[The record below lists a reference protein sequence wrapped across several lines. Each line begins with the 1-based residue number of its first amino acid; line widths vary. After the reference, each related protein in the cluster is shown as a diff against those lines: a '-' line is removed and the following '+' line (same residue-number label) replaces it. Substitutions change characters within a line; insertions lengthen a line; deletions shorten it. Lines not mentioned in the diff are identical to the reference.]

1 MDHEFDRKPD
11 DSQDKHEQAKSSFE
25 DLQKL
30 MEQFQITAD
39 EPKTEQGELESEAEQ
54 TEEELPTE
62 ESVLSVDELI
72 ERAVSDEEQATGATD
87 EVVTQPAQENES
99 LPAEPETKKPE
110 IKESKPVKSD
120 EVAEASKSE
129 DAQQKKSSSKKTAAK
144 KKVIR
149 KKELKPEMTQEEREQ
164 REREVILENSVKR
177 RRPDQPVATV
187 NLNQKSQ
194 QTKKSTT
201 VKKSTSKKKTT
212 KNSKKAIARRR
223 KKRLMQLG
231 TVIVLL
237 LVAIVLIVSAVKGLS
252 NRSAKNDPA
261 AGSAVLTD
269 AEKAEKRKQ
278 EGPASQ
284 QKTKQYEAIQDDDSL
299 PAYAKKYPGLY
310 SNAVK
315 KPNKLSKEKVCYL
328 TFDDGPSTS
337 NTPGILDTLKEEKVK
352 ATFFVVTSEIDEE
365 TAPILQRIVDEG
377 HTLCIHANEHEYGS
391 LYASTEA
398 YLEDFANAYDKIY
411 ELTGYRVQG
420 FRFPGGSNGQVNG
433 SGCYDEIVT
442 EMTRRG
448 FEYYDWNAYAH
459 DAEGGNYSAEE
470 MAAYAV
476 HEVDISSRNDVI
488 LLMHDTYGKQ
498 KTVVALQQ
506 IIRQLKDEGIRM
518 LPITNSTRPVHF
530 EVSDATPQEYDESAE
545 EEADNSS
552 STDEDTDSSDSNT
565 EDN

>member
-11 DSQDKHEQAKSSFE
+11 DSQDKHEQAKTSLE
-25 DLQKL
+25 NLQKL
-30 MEQFQITAD
+30 MEQFEITAD
-39 EPKTEQGELESEAEQ
+39 EPKTEPDELESELDQ
-54 TEEELPTE
+54 MEELPAE
-62 ESVLSVDELI
+62 EPGLSVDELI
-72 ERAVSDEEQATGATD
+72 ERAVSDEEQETTAAD
-87 EVVTQPAQENES
+87 EAVLETEDES
-99 LPAEPETKKPE
+99 VSAEPE
-110 IKESKPVKSD
+110 IKETKEPETVQSD
-120 EVAEASKSE
+120 EVVEASKSE
-129 DAQQKKSSSKKTAAK
+129 QAQQKTPSSKKPAAK

-164 REREVILENSVKR
+164 QEREIILENSTKR

-187 NLNQKSQ
+187 DLNPKSH

-201 VKKSTSKKKTT
+201 AKKSTTKKKTA

-231 TVIVLL
+231 TAIVLA
-237 LVAIVLIVSAVKGLS
+237 LVAIVLVVSAVKGLK
-252 NRSAKNDPA
+252 NRSAKQDPA
-261 AGSAVLTD
+261 AGSAVLTE

-284 QKTKQYEAIQDDDSL
+284 QETKQYQAIKDDDSL
-299 PAYAKKYPGLY
+299 PSYAKKYPGLY
-310 SNAVK
+310 SKAVK

-328 TFDDGPSTS
+328 TFDDGPSAS
-337 NTPGILDTLKEEKVK
+337 NTPGILDTLKKEKVK
-352 ATFFVVTSEIDEE
+352 ATFFVITSEIDEE

-391 LYASTEA
+391 LYASIEA

-420 FRFPGGSNGQVNG
+420 FRFPGGSNGQVNS
-433 SGCYDEIVT
+433 SGCYDAIVT

-470 MAAYAV
+470 MANLAV

-488 LLMHDTYGKQ
+488 LLMHDTYGKE
-498 KTVVALQQ
+498 KTVLALQQ
-506 IIRQLKDEGIRM
+506 IIHQLKANDIPL
-518 LPITNSTRPVHF
+518 LPIDNSTRPVHF
-530 EVSDATPQEYDESAE
+530 EVSDVTPQEYDESTE
-545 EEADNSS
+545 EQTDNSS
-552 STDEDTDSSDSNT
+552 SSDEDSDSSDSNT
-565 EDN
+565 QDN